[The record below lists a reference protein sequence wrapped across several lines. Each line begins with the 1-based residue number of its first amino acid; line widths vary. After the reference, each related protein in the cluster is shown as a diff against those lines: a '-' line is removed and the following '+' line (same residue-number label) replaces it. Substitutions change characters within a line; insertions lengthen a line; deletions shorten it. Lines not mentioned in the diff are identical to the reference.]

1 MEKKGFDQKINNLN
15 EKFQTLLS
23 YLVRDAAIFV
33 QGKLKEEILNG
44 EAGTDYPKSYPSSV
58 TQGATGFVGVVSG
71 NLRNSMETDLTE
83 IEKLTAIVYMDESI
97 AAVAQ
102 YGRDLLDW
110 TKQKYGFTFFEIV
123 LALYSDFILKT
134 YQEAIQKFIN
144 QVSNGQNPTYSNPFP
159 L

>member
-1 MEKKGFDQKINNLN
+1 MDQKGFNQKIGNLN

-71 NLRNSMETDLTE
+71 NLRNSMETDLSE
-83 IEKLTAIVYMDESI
+83 IQKLTAIVYMDESI

-110 TKQKYGFTFFEIV
+110 TKIKYGQTFFEIV
-123 LALYSDFILKT
+123 LYLYSDFILQK
-134 YQEAIQKFIN
+134 YKEAIEKFIS
-144 QVSNGQNPTYSNPFP
+144 QVNKGQSPTYSNPFP